1 MRARLHHMWM
11 NWGRRKSFMFQH
23 IFRIPFLAFL
33 RHNNNNTTMNFFSSR
48 FRLYVSRHI
57 TCSNRAFI
65 NLQCQKVLSFFF
77 FRCLKQKSHRSEF
90 LLRNNFSP
98 SSCEL
103 WPREKSCLVS
113 FLRSFF
119 FILSIVFTAAGK
131 LNVKLKNWNAISQNI
146 ERVQNH
152 RIRKS
157 KTCSILPSFFPFIRC
172 SKIVEI
178 LFLAK
183 LFKNSLK
190 KNTGSACSAH
200 VATLQASSPP
210 WNLEFDWDYNSNP
223 EQGSKE

>member
-1 MRARLHHMWM
+1 MTDGFIGLLYHDMRARLHHMWM

-23 IFRIPFLAFL
+23 IFRITFLAFL

-65 NLQCQKVLSFFF
+65 NLQCQTVLSFFF

-119 FILSIVFTAAGK
+119 HSIHCFHCCWQIECEVEE
-131 LNVKLKNWNAISQNI
+131 LKCNIAEHRESAESQN
-146 ERVQNH
+146 Q
-152 RIRKS
+152 
-157 KTCSILPSFFPFIRC
+157 
-172 SKIVEI
+172 
-178 LFLAK
+178 
-183 LFKNSLK
+183 KN
-190 KNTGSACSAH
+190 
-200 VATLQASSPP
+200 
-210 WNLEFDWDYNSNP
+210 
-223 EQGSKE
+223 